1 MPLLIRGARQVG
13 KTHLVRDFAKSHFE
27 NVAEVNFEAR
37 PELKKIFGIP
47 DVGEIIRNLGL
58 VLGTSLRPG
67 STLLF
72 LDEIQECPPAIT
84 ALRYFYENRA
94 DLHVIGAGSLLEFVL
109 SSDKLTMPVGRVEYL
124 YLQPLTFREF
134 LMACGRDDLNEFL
147 DGLTLKTRVEGAVHE
162 KVLEYFK
169 SYLIV
174 GGMPMTVQTY
184 LRDTTSTE
192 FQNIQLSLLQTY
204 RDDFG
209 KYASRVKHEYL
220 LKVFGTAPSM
230 VGKIYK
236 YAQVDRDV
244 QSRELKEALN
254 LLTRAGV
261 ITKVLATSGHGL
273 PFIRDAREKKFKI
286 LFLDVGLMQRSC
298 GLTAEIATRED
309 FLAANAGTVAE
320 QFVGQQ
326 ILATRNPR
334 ETPELFFWTRE
345 KKNSQAKVDF
355 LTVIGSQI
363 VPVEVKAG
371 KTGTLKSLKL
381 FIGEHRSPFGIRFSR
396 HPLSFHDR
404 VLSLPIYA
412 VEQTVRIAGTL
423 L

>member
-1 MPLLIRGARQVG
+1 MRRVIEKELTTWKSKESRMPLLIRGARQVG

-94 DLHVIGAGSLLEFVL
+94 ALHVIGAGSLLEFVL

-169 SYLIV
+169 TYLIV

-184 LRDTTSTE
+184 LRE
-192 FQNIQLSLLQTY
+192 I
-204 RDDFG
+204 G
-209 KYASRVKHEYL
+209 
-220 LKVFGTAPSM
+220 
-230 VGKIYK
+230 
-236 YAQVDRDV
+236 
-244 QSRELKEALN
+244 
-254 LLTRAGV
+254 RAHV
-261 ITKVLATSGHGL
+261 
-273 PFIRDAREKKFKI
+273 
-286 LFLDVGLMQRSC
+286 
-298 GLTAEIATRED
+298 
-309 FLAANAGTVAE
+309 
-320 QFVGQQ
+320 
-326 ILATRNPR
+326 
-334 ETPELFFWTRE
+334 
-345 KKNSQAKVDF
+345 
-355 LTVIGSQI
+355 
-363 VPVEVKAG
+363 
-371 KTGTLKSLKL
+371 
-381 FIGEHRSPFGIRFSR
+381 
-396 HPLSFHDR
+396 
-404 VLSLPIYA
+404 
-412 VEQTVRIAGTL
+412 
-423 L
+423 